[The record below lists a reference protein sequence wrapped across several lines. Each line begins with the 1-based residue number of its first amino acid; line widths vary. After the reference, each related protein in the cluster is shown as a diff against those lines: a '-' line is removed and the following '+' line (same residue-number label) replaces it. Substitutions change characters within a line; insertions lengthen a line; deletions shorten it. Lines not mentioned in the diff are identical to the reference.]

1 MNAKSFL
8 NSLDT
13 IRSSARTLHG
23 MGESAISKS
32 SPLITQLQQLLTD
45 LENER
50 ETKETLEITR
60 DASGAIVMTPELTR
74 ALSKD
79 AASWNPASQIKW
91 DEDDPAAPM
100 RVEALPRDPSTLP
113 NKDIKVEQATADT
126 VADKDEL
133 LATVGD

>member
-1 MNAKSFL
+1 MKAKSFL

-13 IRSSARTLHG
+13 IRSAARTLHG

-32 SPLITQLQQLLTD
+32 SPLIAQLKQLLTD

-50 ETKETLEITR
+50 ETKETLEIVR
-60 DASGAIVMTPELTR
+60 DASGAIVMTPELKA
-74 ALSKD
+74 ALGAKANSPAIAKD
-79 AASWNPASQIKW
+79 E
-91 DEDDPAAPM
+91 EDSPTAPM
-100 RVEALPRDPSTLP
+100 RVEAIPRDPSTLP
-113 NKDIKVEQATADT
+113 NKDIKVEQATAET

>member
-1 MNAKSFL
+1 MNVKSFL

-32 SPLITQLQQLLTD
+32 SPLVAQLKQLLTD

-60 DASGAIVMTPELTR
+60 DASGAIVMTPELNAFFKGQAIIMDTV
-74 ALSKD
+74 D
-79 AASWNPASQIKW
+79 EASV
-91 DEDDPAAPM
+91 DPTAPM
-100 RVEALPRDPSTLP
+100 KVEVIPRDPSTLP
-113 NKDIKVEQATADT
+113 SKEIHVEPATADT
-126 VADKDEL
+126 VADKDDL